1 MDKNILLG
9 KLTPFSNQ
17 RSLLVNEQQV
27 KDIVSAML
35 DAHKKYASEYD
46 KISDYFYAGGAVQ
59 TAKKVYEFL
68 KKSVK
73 YTIDSEASQ
82 KIMSPS
88 AIISVGRND
97 CKNYALF
104 IVGILDSLRRKGK
117 FKNKVFYRFASY
129 KLLDEIPHHTFAV
142 FIDDQGNEIFVDP
155 VLSSFNERK
164 TYFHKIDKS
173 PKMSLYSVSG
183 IFTKKPKPVATAKID
198 ITGITKAPAKK
209 IVVKVALAPAR
220 GAFLLLVGLNFT
232 GLATKLKQAFVNN
245 KNKVNDFWNN
255 LGGNT
260 NELLRKVEQGALK
273 NRLLGEDVFFLSEGQ
288 MGVVDPATGTAT
300 AVTVTA
306 ATPILV
312 KVAQFLASLG
322 IDAKEL
328 GDSAKQILAKQ
339 VQNIVDKQQDKK
351 KQEDQQFNQN
361 VERIVDSAQVSPV
374 QQKTNYLPYLI
385 GGGLVIYFISKK
397 K

>member
-17 RSLLVNEQQV
+17 RRLLINEQQV

-35 DAHKKYASEYD
+35 EAHKTYASEYD
-46 KISDYFYAGGAVQ
+46 KISDNFYSGGAVQ
-59 TAKKVYEFL
+59 TAKKIFEFL
-68 KKSVK
+68 KKNIK
-73 YTIDSEASQ
+73 YTVDSEASQ

-88 AIISVGRND
+88 AIISIGKND

-104 IVGILDSLRRKGK
+104 IVGILDSLRRKGY
-117 FKNKVFYRFASY
+117 FTNKVFYRFASY
-129 KLLDEIPHHTFAV
+129 RLLDLIPHHTFAV
-142 FIDDQGNEIFVDP
+142 VIDDNGNEIFVDP

-183 IFTKKPKPVATAKID
+183 IFTKKPKPAATAKID
-198 ITGITKAPAKK
+198 TTGITKAPAKK

-273 NRLLGEDVFFLSEGQ
+273 NRLLGEDVFFPSEGQ
-288 MGVVDPATGTAT
+288 IGVVEAAT

-312 KVAQFLASLG
+312 KVAQFLASIG

-339 VQNIVDKQQDKK
+339 VQNVVDKQQE
-351 KQEDQQFNQN
+351 KQKAEAQDFNRN
-361 VERIVDSAQVSPV
+361 VEKIVDSAEMPV
-374 QQKTNYLPYLI
+374 QQKTNYIPYLI
-385 GGGLVIYFISKK
+385 GGGLLIFLIAKK
-397 K
+397 

>member
-1 MDKNILLG
+1 M
-9 KLTPFSNQ
+9 
-17 RSLLVNEQQV
+17 
-27 KDIVSAML
+27 
-35 DAHKKYASEYD
+35 
-46 KISDYFYAGGAVQ
+46 
-59 TAKKVYEFL
+59 
-68 KKSVK
+68 
-73 YTIDSEASQ
+73 
-82 KIMSPS
+82 
-88 AIISVGRND
+88 
-97 CKNYALF
+97 
-104 IVGILDSLRRKGK
+104 RRKGY
-117 FKNKVFYRFASY
+117 FTNKVFYRFASY
-129 KLLDEIPHHTFAV
+129 RLLDEIPHHTFAV
-142 FIDDQGNEIFVDP
+142 VIDDNGNEVFIDP

-164 TYFHKIDKS
+164 TYFHKIDKI

-198 ITGITKAPAKK
+198 TAGITKAPAKK

-273 NRLLGEDVFFLSEGQ
+273 NRLLGDDVFFLSEGQ
-288 MGVVDPATGTAT
+288 IGEVAAAT

-306 ATPILV
+306 AAPILV
-312 KVAQFLASLG
+312 KVAQFLKDLG
-322 IDAKEL
+322 FDAKEL
-328 GDSAKQILAKQ
+328 GESAKQILAKQ
-339 VQNIVDKQQDKK
+339 VQNIVDKQKDKQDV
-351 KQEDQQFNQN
+351 QNQDFNRN
-361 VERIVDSAQVSPV
+361 VERIVDSAQAPAA
-374 QQKTNYLPYLI
+374 KTNYLPYLI

>member
-1 MDKNILLG
+1 LLI
-9 KLTPFSNQ
+9 
-17 RSLLVNEQQV
+17 NEQQV

-35 DAHKKYASEYD
+35 EAHKTYASEYD
-46 KISDYFYAGGAVQ
+46 KISDNFYSGGAVQ
-59 TAKKVYEFL
+59 TAKKIFQFL
-68 KKSVK
+68 KKNIK
-73 YTIDSEASQ
+73 YTVDSEASQ

-88 AIISVGRND
+88 AIISIGKND

-104 IVGILDSLRRKGK
+104 IVGILDSLRRKGY
-117 FKNKVFYRFASY
+117 FNNKVFYRFASY
-129 KLLDEIPHHTFAV
+129 RLLDEIPHHTFAV
-142 FIDDQGNEIFVDP
+142 VIDDSGNEIFVDP

-183 IFTKKPKPVATAKID
+183 IFTKKPKPAATAKID
-198 ITGITKAPAKK
+198 TTGITKAPAKK

-273 NRLLGEDVFFLSEGQ
+273 NRLLGEDVFFPSEGQ
-288 MGVVDPATGTAT
+288 IGVVEAAT

-328 GDSAKQILAKQ
+328 GESAKQILAKQ
-339 VQNIVDKQQDKK
+339 VQNIVDKQQDK
-351 KQEDQQFNQN
+351 QQVQDQDFNRN

-374 QQKTNYLPYLI
+374 QTKINYLPIII
-385 GGGLVIYFISKK
+385 GGGVILYLVSRKK
-397 K
+397 

>member
-17 RSLLVNEQQV
+17 KRLLVSEQQV

-35 DAHKKYASEYD
+35 EAHKTYASEYD
-46 KISDYFYAGGAVQ
+46 KISDNFYSGNAVQ
-59 TAKKVYEFL
+59 SAKKIFKFL
-68 KKSVK
+68 KENIK
-73 YTIDSEASQ
+73 YTVDSEANQ
-82 KIMSPS
+82 RIMSPS
-88 AIISVGRND
+88 AIISVGKND

-104 IVGILDSLRRKGK
+104 IVGLLDSMRRKGY
-117 FKNKVFYRFASY
+117 FTNKVFYRFASY
-129 KLLDEIPHHTFAV
+129 RLLDEIPHHTFAV
-142 FIDDQGNEIFVDP
+142 VIDDNGNEIFVDP
-155 VLSSFNERK
+155 VLSTFNERK

-183 IFTKKPKPVATAKID
+183 IFTKKPKPAATAKID
-198 ITGITKAPAKK
+198 TTGITKAPAKK

-260 NELLRKVEQGALK
+260 NELLRKVEQGAVK
-273 NRLLGEDVFFLSEGQ
+273 NRLLGEDVFFPSEGQ
-288 MGVVDPATGTAT
+288 IGVVEAAT

-328 GDSAKQILAKQ
+328 GESAKQILAKQ
-339 VQNIVDKQQDKK
+339 VQNIVDKQQDK
-351 KQEDQQFNQN
+351 QQVQDQDFNRN
-361 VERIVDSAQVSPV
+361 VEKIVNSAEAPAA
-374 QQKTNYLPYLI
+374 QKQNYLPYLI
-385 GGGLVIYFISKK
+385 GGGLLIFLIAKK
-397 K
+397 

>member
-17 RSLLVNEQQV
+17 RRLLVNEQQV

-35 DAHKKYASEYD
+35 EAHKKYASEYD
-46 KISDYFYAGGAVQ
+46 KISDNFYSGGAIQ
-59 TAKKVYEFL
+59 TAKKIFQFL
-68 KKSVK
+68 KKNIK
-73 YTIDSEASQ
+73 YTVDSEASQ

-88 AIISVGRND
+88 AIISIGKND

-104 IVGILDSLRRKGK
+104 IVGILDSLRRKGY
-117 FKNKVFYRFASY
+117 FSNKVFYRFASY
-129 KLLDEIPHHTFAV
+129 RLLDEIPHHTFAV
-142 FIDDQGNEIFVDP
+142 VIDDQGNEVFVDP

-173 PKMSLYSVSG
+173 PKMSIYSVSG
-183 IFTKKPKPVATAKID
+183 IFTKKPKPAATAKID
-198 ITGITKAPAKK
+198 TAGLTKAPAKK

-232 GLATKLKQAFVNN
+232 GIATKLKQAFVNN

-273 NRLLGEDVFFLSEGQ
+273 NRLLGEDVFFPSEGQ
-288 MGVVDPATGTAT
+288 IGVVEAAT

-312 KVAQFLASLG
+312 KLAKFLTDLG

-328 GDSAKQILAKQ
+328 GESAKDILAKQ
-339 VQNIVDKQQDKK
+339 VQNIVDKQQE
-351 KQEDQQFNQN
+351 KQKAENQQFNQN
-361 VERIVDSAQVSPV
+361 VERIVDSAEMPAA
-374 QQKTNYLPYLI
+374 QKQNYLPYLI
-385 GGGLVIYFISKK
+385 GGGLLIFLIAKK
-397 K
+397 

>member
-17 RSLLVNEQQV
+17 RRLLINEQQV

-35 DAHKKYASEYD
+35 EAHKTYASEYD
-46 KISDYFYAGGAVQ
+46 KISDNFYSGGAVQ
-59 TAKKVYEFL
+59 TAKKIFEFL
-68 KKSVK
+68 KKNIK
-73 YTIDSEASQ
+73 YTVDSEASQ

-88 AIISVGRND
+88 AIISIGKND

-104 IVGILDSLRRKGK
+104 IVGILDSLRRKGY
-117 FKNKVFYRFASY
+117 FTNKVFYRFASY
-129 KLLDEIPHHTFAV
+129 RLLDEIPHHTFAV
-142 FIDDQGNEIFVDP
+142 VIDDQGNEIFVDP

-183 IFTKKPKPVATAKID
+183 IFTKKPKPAATAKID
-198 ITGITKAPAKK
+198 TTGITKAPTKK

-273 NRLLGEDVFFLSEGQ
+273 NRLLGEDVFFPSEGQ
-288 MGVVDPATGTAT
+288 IGVVEAAT

-312 KVAQFLASLG
+312 KVAQFLASIG

-328 GDSAKQILAKQ
+328 GESAKQILAKQ
-339 VQNIVDKQQDKK
+339 VQNIVDKQQDK
-351 KQEDQQFNQN
+351 QQVQDQDFNRN

-374 QQKTNYLPYLI
+374 QTKMNYLPIII
-385 GGGLVIYFISKK
+385 GGGVILYLVSRKK
-397 K
+397 

>member
-17 RSLLVNEQQV
+17 RRLLINEQQV

-35 DAHKKYASEYD
+35 EAHKTYASEYD
-46 KISDYFYAGGAVQ
+46 KISDNFYSGGAVQ
-59 TAKKVYEFL
+59 TAKKIFEFL
-68 KKSVK
+68 KKNIK
-73 YTIDSEASQ
+73 YTVDSEASQ

-88 AIISVGRND
+88 AIISIGKND

-104 IVGILDSLRRKGK
+104 IVGILDSLRRKGY
-117 FKNKVFYRFASY
+117 FTNKVFYRFASY
-129 KLLDEIPHHTFAV
+129 RLLDEIPHHTFAV
-142 FIDDQGNEIFVDP
+142 VIDDQGNEIFVDP

-164 TYFHKIDKS
+164 TYFHKIDKT

-183 IFTKKPKPVATAKID
+183 IFTKKPKPAATAKID
-198 ITGITKAPAKK
+198 TTGITKAPAKK

-232 GLATKLKQAFVNN
+232 GLATKLNQAFVNN

-273 NRLLGEDVFFLSEGQ
+273 NRLLGEDVFFPSEGQ
-288 MGVVDPATGTAT
+288 IGVVEAAT

-312 KVAQFLASLG
+312 KVAQFLASIG

-328 GDSAKQILAKQ
+328 GESAKQILAKQ
-339 VQNIVDKQQDKK
+339 VQNIVDKQQDK
-351 KQEDQQFNQN
+351 QQVQDQDFNRN

-374 QQKTNYLPYLI
+374 QTKMNYLPIII
-385 GGGLVIYFISKK
+385 GGGVILYLVSRKK
-397 K
+397 

>member
-17 RSLLVNEQQV
+17 RRLLINEQQV

-35 DAHKKYASEYD
+35 EAHKTYASEYD
-46 KISDYFYAGGAVQ
+46 KISDNFYSGGAVQ
-59 TAKKVYEFL
+59 TAKKIFEFL
-68 KKSVK
+68 KKNIK
-73 YTIDSEASQ
+73 YTVDSEASQ

-88 AIISVGRND
+88 AIISIGKND

-104 IVGILDSLRRKGK
+104 IVGILDSLRRKGY
-117 FKNKVFYRFASY
+117 FNNKVFYRFASY
-129 KLLDEIPHHTFAV
+129 RLLDEIPHHTFAV
-142 FIDDQGNEIFVDP
+142 VIDDNGYEIFVDP

-183 IFTKKPKPVATAKID
+183 IFTKKPKPAATAKID
-198 ITGITKAPAKK
+198 TTGITKAPAKK

-273 NRLLGEDVFFLSEGQ
+273 NRLLGEDVFFPSEGQ
-288 MGVVDPATGTAT
+288 IGVVEAAT

-339 VQNIVDKQQDKK
+339 VQNIVDKQQDK
-351 KQEDQQFNQN
+351 QQVQDQDFNKN
-361 VERIVDSAQVSPV
+361 VERIVDSAEMPAA
-374 QQKTNYLPYLI
+374 QKQNYLPYLI
-385 GGGLVIYFISKK
+385 GGGLVIYLISKK

>member
-1 MDKNILLG
+1 MDKNFLLG
-9 KLTPFSNQ
+9 KLTPFINQ
-17 RSLLVNEQQV
+17 RRMLVNEQQV

-35 DAHKKYASEYD
+35 EAHKTYANEYD
-46 KISDYFYAGGAVQ
+46 KISDNFYSGGAVQ
-59 TAKKVYEFL
+59 TAKKLFSFL
-68 KKSVK
+68 KKNVK

-88 AIISVGRND
+88 AIISIGKND

-104 IVGILDSLRRKGK
+104 IVGILDSLRRKGY
-117 FKNKVFYRFASY
+117 FNNKVFYRFASY
-129 KLLDEIPHHTFAV
+129 KLLDQIPHHTFAV
-142 FIDDQGNEIFVDP
+142 LIDDNGNEIFIDP
-155 VLSSFNERK
+155 VLDSFNERK
-164 TYFHKIDKS
+164 TYFHKIDKT

-183 IFTKKPKPVATAKID
+183 IFTKKPKPAATAKID
-198 ITGITKAPAKK
+198 TAGITKAPAKK

-232 GLATKLKQAFVNN
+232 GLATKLKKAFVNN

-312 KVAQFLASLG
+312 KVAQFLTSLG

-328 GDSAKQILAKQ
+328 GESAKQILTKQ
-339 VQNIVDKQQDKK
+339 VQNIVEKQQDKQK
-351 KQEDQQFNQN
+351 AQDQDFNRN
-361 VERIVDSAQVSPV
+361 VERIVNSAEGPAAG
-374 QQKTNYLPYLI
+374 KTNYLPYVI
-385 GGGLVIYFISKK
+385 GGGLLIFLIAKK
-397 K
+397 

>member
-17 RSLLVNEQQV
+17 RRLLVNEQQV

-35 DAHKKYASEYD
+35 EAHKTYASEYD
-46 KISDYFYAGGAVQ
+46 KISDNFYAGGAVQ
-59 TAKKVYEFL
+59 TAKKLFQFL
-68 KKSVK
+68 KKNIK
-73 YTIDSEASQ
+73 YTVDSEASQ

-88 AIISVGRND
+88 AIISIGKND

-104 IVGILDSLRRKGK
+104 IVGVLDSLKRKGY
-117 FKNKVFYRFASY
+117 FTNKVFYRFASY
-129 KLLDEIPHHTFAV
+129 RLLDEIPHHTFAV
-142 FIDDQGNEIFVDP
+142 VIDDQGNEIFVDP

-183 IFTKKPKPVATAKID
+183 IFTKKPKPAATAKID
-198 ITGITKAPAKK
+198 TTGITKAPAKK

-232 GLATKLKQAFVNN
+232 GLATKLKKAFVNN

-273 NRLLGEDVFFLSEGQ
+273 NRLLGEDVYFPSEGQ
-288 MGVVDPATGTAT
+288 IGVVEAAT

-339 VQNIVDKQQDKK
+339 VQNIVDKQQE
-351 KQEDQQFNQN
+351 KQKTEDQQFNQN
-361 VERIVDSAQVSPV
+361 VERIVDSANMPV
-374 QQKTNYLPYLI
+374 QQKTNYLPYII
-385 GGGLVIYFISKK
+385 GGGLIIFLIAKK
-397 K
+397 

>member
-9 KLTPFSNQ
+9 RLTPFSNQ
-17 RSLLVNEQQV
+17 RRLLVNEQQV
-27 KDIVSAML
+27 KDIVTAML
-35 DAHKKYASEYD
+35 EAHKTYASEYD
-46 KISDYFYAGGAVQ
+46 KISDNFYSGGAVQ
-59 TAKKVYEFL
+59 TAKKIFQFL
-68 KKSVK
+68 KKNVK
-73 YTIDSEASQ
+73 YTIDSEANQ

-88 AIISVGRND
+88 AIISIGRND

-104 IVGILDSLRRKGK
+104 IVGVLDSLKRKGY
-117 FKNKVFYRFASY
+117 FNNKVFYRFASY

-142 FIDDQGNEIFVDP
+142 VIDDQGNEVFVDP
-155 VLSSFNERK
+155 VLFSFNERK

-183 IFTKKPKPVATAKID
+183 IFTKKPKPAATAKID
-198 ITGITKAPAKK
+198 TTGITKAPAKK
-209 IVVKVALAPAR
+209 IIVKVALAPAR

-260 NELLRKVEQGALK
+260 NELLRKVEQGAVK
-273 NRLLGEDVFFLSEGQ
+273 RRLLGMDVYFPSEGQ
-288 MGVVDPATGTAT
+288 IGVVEAAT

-339 VQNIVDKQQDKK
+339 VQNIVDKQQE
-351 KQEDQQFNQN
+351 KQKSEAQDFNKS
-361 VERIVDSAQVSPV
+361 VETIVDSAEMPS
-374 QQKTNYLPYLI
+374 KTKMNYLPYLI
-385 GGGLVIYFISKK
+385 GGGLVIYFITKK

>member
-17 RSLLVNEQQV
+17 KRLLVSEQQV

-35 DAHKKYASEYD
+35 EAHKTYASEYD
-46 KISDYFYAGGAVQ
+46 KISENFYSGNALQ
-59 TAKKVYEFL
+59 SAKKIFKFL
-68 KKSVK
+68 KENIK
-73 YTIDSEASQ
+73 YTVDSEANQ
-82 KIMSPS
+82 RIMSPS
-88 AIISVGRND
+88 AIISVGKND

-104 IVGILDSLRRKGK
+104 IVGVLDSLKRKGY
-117 FKNKVFYRFASY
+117 FNNKVFYRFASY
-129 KLLDEIPHHTFAV
+129 RLLDEIPHHTFAV
-142 FIDDQGNEIFVDP
+142 LIDDQGNEIFVDP
-155 VLSSFNERK
+155 VLSSFNEKK

-183 IFTKKPKPVATAKID
+183 IFTKKPKPAATAKID
-198 ITGITKAPAKK
+198 TAGITKAPAKK

-273 NRLLGEDVFFLSEGQ
+273 NRLLGEDVYFPSEGQ
-288 MGVVDPATGTAT
+288 IGVVEAAT

-339 VQNIVDKQQDKK
+339 VQNVVTKQQDKQK
-351 KQEDQQFNQN
+351 IQDQEFNQN
-361 VERIVDSAQVSPV
+361 VERIVDSASMPAA
-374 QQKTNYLPYLI
+374 KTNYLPYVI
-385 GGGLVIYFISKK
+385 GGGLLIFLIAKK
-397 K
+397 

>member
-17 RSLLVNEQQV
+17 KRLLVSEQQV

-35 DAHKKYASEYD
+35 EAHKTYASEYD
-46 KISDYFYAGGAVQ
+46 KISDNFYSGNAVQ
-59 TAKKVYEFL
+59 SAKKIFKFL
-68 KKSVK
+68 KENIK
-73 YTIDSEASQ
+73 YTVDSEANQ
-82 KIMSPS
+82 RIMSPS
-88 AIISVGRND
+88 AIISVGKND
-97 CKNYALF
+97 CKNYALM
-104 IVGILDSLRRKGK
+104 IVGLLDSMRRKGY
-117 FKNKVFYRFASY
+117 FTNKVFYRFASY
-129 KLLDEIPHHTFAV
+129 RLLDEIPHHTFAV
-142 FIDDQGNEIFVDP
+142 VIDDNGNEVFVDP

-164 TYFHKIDKS
+164 TYFHKIDKT

-183 IFTKKPKPVATAKID
+183 IFTKKPKPAATAKID
-198 ITGITKAPAKK
+198 TTGLTKAPGKK

-232 GLATKLKQAFVNN
+232 GIATKLKQAFVNN

-273 NRLLGEDVFFLSEGQ
+273 NRLLGDDVFFPSEGQ
-288 MGVVDPATGTAT
+288 VGVVEAAT

-312 KVAQFLASLG
+312 KLAQFLASLG

-339 VQNIVDKQQDKK
+339 VQNIVDKQQDKQK
-351 KQEDQQFNQN
+351 EEQQEFNNN
-361 VERIVDSAQVSPV
+361 VEKIVDSAEAPAAAKQ
-374 QQKTNYLPYLI
+374 NYLPYLI
-385 GGGLVIYFISKK
+385 GGGLVIYLISKK

>member
-1 MDKNILLG
+1 MNKNILLG

-17 RSLLVNEQQV
+17 RRLLVNEQQV

-35 DAHKKYASEYD
+35 EAHKTYASEYD
-46 KISDYFYAGGAVQ
+46 KISDNFYAGGAVQ
-59 TAKKVYEFL
+59 TAKKLFQFL
-68 KKSVK
+68 KKNIK
-73 YTIDSEASQ
+73 YTVDSEASQ

-88 AIISVGRND
+88 AIISIGKND

-104 IVGILDSLRRKGK
+104 IVGVLDSLKRKGY
-117 FKNKVFYRFASY
+117 FTNKVFYRFASY
-129 KLLDEIPHHTFAV
+129 RLLDEIPHHTFAV
-142 FIDDQGNEIFVDP
+142 VVDDNGNEIFVDP

-183 IFTKKPKPVATAKID
+183 IFTKKPKPAATAKID
-198 ITGITKAPAKK
+198 TTGITKAPAKK

-255 LGGNT
+255 VGGNT

-273 NRLLGEDVFFLSEGQ
+273 NRLLGEDVFFASEGQ
-288 MGVVDPATGTAT
+288 IGVVEAAT

-339 VQNIVDKQQDKK
+339 VQNIVDKQQDKQK
-351 KQEDQQFNQN
+351 EENQQFNQN
-361 VERIVDSAQVSPV
+361 VERIVESAEVSRAT
-374 QQKTNYLPYLI
+374 KTNYLPYLI
-385 GGGLVIYFISKK
+385 GGGLVIYLISKK

>member
-17 RSLLVNEQQV
+17 RRLLVNEQQV

-35 DAHKKYASEYD
+35 EAHKKYASEYD
-46 KISDYFYAGGAVQ
+46 KISDNFYSGGAIQ
-59 TAKKVYEFL
+59 TAKKIFQFL
-68 KKSVK
+68 KKNIK
-73 YTIDSEASQ
+73 YTVDSEASQ

-88 AIISVGRND
+88 AIISIGRND

-104 IVGILDSLRRKGK
+104 IVGILDSLRRKGY
-117 FKNKVFYRFASY
+117 FNNKVFYRFASY
-129 KLLDEIPHHTFAV
+129 RLLDSIPHHTFAV
-142 FIDDQGNEIFVDP
+142 VIDDQGNEVFVDP
-155 VLSSFNERK
+155 VLSTFNERK
-164 TYFHKIDKS
+164 TYFHKIDKT

-183 IFTKKPKPVATAKID
+183 IFTKKPKPAATTKID
-198 ITGITKAPAKK
+198 TTGITKAPAKK

-273 NRLLGEDVFFLSEGQ
+273 NRLLGEDVYFPSEGQ
-288 MGVVDPATGTAT
+288 IGVVEAAT

-312 KVAQFLASLG
+312 KVAQFLASIG

-339 VQNIVDKQQDKK
+339 VQNVVDKQQE
-351 KQEDQQFNQN
+351 KQKAEAQDFNRN
-361 VERIVDSAQVSPV
+361 VEKIVESAEMPAP
-374 QQKTNYLPYLI
+374 QKQNYLPYLI
-385 GGGLVIYFISKK
+385 GGGLVIYLISKK

>member
-17 RSLLVNEQQV
+17 RRLLVNEQQV

-35 DAHKKYASEYD
+35 EAHKTYASEYD
-46 KISDYFYAGGAVQ
+46 KISDNFYAGGAVQ
-59 TAKKVYEFL
+59 AAKKIFQFL
-68 KKSVK
+68 KKNIK
-73 YTIDSEASQ
+73 YTVDSEASQ

-88 AIISVGRND
+88 AIISIGKND

-104 IVGILDSLRRKGK
+104 IVGVLDSLKRKGY

-142 FIDDQGNEIFVDP
+142 VIDDQGNEIFVDP
-155 VLSSFNERK
+155 VLSTFNERK

-183 IFTKKPKPVATAKID
+183 IFTKKPKPAATAKID
-198 ITGITKAPAKK
+198 TAGITKAPAKK

-273 NRLLGEDVFFLSEGQ
+273 NRLLGEDVFFPSEGQ
-288 MGVVDPATGTAT
+288 IGVVEAAT

-339 VQNIVDKQQDKK
+339 VQNIVDKQQDK
-351 KQEDQQFNQN
+351 QQIQDQDFNRN
-361 VERIVDSAQVSPV
+361 VERIVDSANMPV
-374 QQKTNYLPYLI
+374 QQKTNYIPYLI
-385 GGGLVIYFISKK
+385 GGGLLIFLIAKK
-397 K
+397 

>member
-17 RSLLVNEQQV
+17 RRLLVNEQQV
-27 KDIVSAML
+27 KDIVTAML
-35 DAHKKYASEYD
+35 EAHKTYASEYD
-46 KISDYFYAGGAVQ
+46 KISDNFYAGGAVQ
-59 TAKKVYEFL
+59 SAKKIFNFL
-68 KKSVK
+68 KKNIK
-73 YTIDSEASQ
+73 YTVDSEASQ

-88 AIISVGRND
+88 AIISIGKND

-104 IVGILDSLRRKGK
+104 IVGVLDSLKRKGY
-117 FKNKVFYRFASY
+117 FSNKVFYRFASY
-129 KLLDEIPHHTFAV
+129 RLLDSIPHHTFAV
-142 FIDDQGNEIFVDP
+142 VIDDQGNEVFIDP

-164 TYFHKIDKS
+164 TYFHKIDKT

-183 IFTKKPKPVATAKID
+183 IFTKKPKPAATAKID
-198 ITGITKAPAKK
+198 TTGITKAPAKK

-232 GLATKLKQAFVNN
+232 GLATKLKKAFVNN

-273 NRLLGEDVFFLSEGQ
+273 NRLLGENVFFPSEGQ
-288 MGVVDPATGTAT
+288 IGVVEAAT

-312 KVAQFLASLG
+312 KVAQFLADLG

-328 GDSAKQILAKQ
+328 GDSAKQILSKQ
-339 VQNIVDKQQDKK
+339 IQNIVDKQQDKQK
-351 KQEDQQFNQN
+351 AEAQDFNRN
-361 VERIVDSAQVSPV
+361 VERIVDSAEAPAAA
-374 QQKTNYLPYLI
+374 KMNYLPYLI
-385 GGGLVIYFISKK
+385 GGGLVIYLISKK